1 MSSYNKARG
10 IMEELGLRAKK
21 STSKKVFVVVLEGT
35 EAEFDEIRRLGGV
48 ELDDMSVLSRLPKV
62 LTNLVRSTYASDV
75 KSRDNDEYD
84 KLIQK
89 NVSISTESVVTERDV
104 AQMPEEVQEIVL
116 KGRGIITPL
125 ARDLAQK
132 RGIRINK
139 A

>member
-10 IMEELGLRAKK
+10 IMEELGLRAKQ

-62 LTNLVRSTYASDV
+62 LTNLVRSTYSSDV
-75 KSRDNDEYD
+75 KSSDNEGYGNP
-84 KLIQK
+84 IQK
-89 NVSISTESVVTERDV
+89 NVSISMESVVTERDV
-104 AQMPEEVQEIVL
+104 AQMPEEVQEILL

-132 RGIRINK
+132 RGIKISK